1 MASNSSRRKNAAPA
15 KVKSKSVKSD
25 LADSKT
31 LLDKFLG
38 PYPIME
44 GEDPAAYAGLL
55 AEVRRQAAP
64 KDIIEEIYVR
74 DIVDLTWE
82 LLRARKIKVA
92 LLHKGQV
99 RAVQQFLNSGNRV
112 QFDYEDKKNIS
123 AALAKGLSHAV
134 SMLNKS
140 GITVQEINAHA
151 FSLEREALQ
160 LIDQNM
166 VQVEARRNF
175 TIREIEKRRS
185 SLAERMA
192 SSLNEVEADYTEV
205 KTEKSS
211 QRIETG

>member
-25 LADSKT
+25 LAGSKT

-99 RAVQQFLNSGNRV
+99 RAVQQFLSSGNRV